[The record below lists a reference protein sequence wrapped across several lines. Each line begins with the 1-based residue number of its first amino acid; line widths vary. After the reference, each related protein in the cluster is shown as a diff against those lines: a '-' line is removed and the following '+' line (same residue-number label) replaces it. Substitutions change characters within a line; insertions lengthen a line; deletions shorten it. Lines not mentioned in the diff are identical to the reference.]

1 MNQFANILQIEVR
14 VASHSNLQGKMF
26 LKCPNK
32 NDKYRMILE
41 TTPNVDYRRI
51 RNLKGISVKMVL
63 KAVALKDN

>member
-1 MNQFANILQIEVR
+1 
-14 VASHSNLQGKMF
+14 MF